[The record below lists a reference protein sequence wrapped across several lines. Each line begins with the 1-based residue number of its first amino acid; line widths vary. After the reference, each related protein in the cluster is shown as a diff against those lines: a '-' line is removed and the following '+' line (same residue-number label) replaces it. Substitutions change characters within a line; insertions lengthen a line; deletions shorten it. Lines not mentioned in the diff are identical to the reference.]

1 MSKGC
6 PSQGPLYSWIS
17 LCVSTGIWSG
27 EDSNSYFCAFPC
39 ADLCIFEGVDFVHNN
54 SDQMLSQFPSTFFII
69 HVFASSLKIY
79 PVTLESQWKGLFSI
93 FAEATVKREM
103 FSLPW
108 LQPVAICFS
117 KCSQT
122 RGRKMCWKN
131 SCETWVFFTMV
142 FLNIYI

>member
-1 MSKGC
+1 MILPRAHCTHGS
-6 PSQGPLYSWIS
+6 PSVCQQASGVEKTLTSMFVHSPVQIYAS
-17 LCVSTGIWSG
+17 LR
-27 EDSNSYFCAFPC
+27 
-39 ADLCIFEGVDFVHNN
+39 GVHFVHNN
-54 SDQMLSQFPSTFFII
+54 SDQMLSQFPSTFLII

-79 PVTLESQWKGLFSI
+79 PVSLESQWKGLFAI

-122 RGRKMCWKN
+122 RGRKMC
-131 SCETWVFFTMV
+131 
-142 FLNIYI
+142 